1 MTLKELAKKYK
12 DQDLKYEG
20 QKGQKGQLKVKVTA
34 TYQKKGIK
42 YKYYCLMEA
51 GNAAAIDSIDQFLT
65 KETQSKNSK

>member
-20 QKGQKGQLKVKVTA
+20 QKGQLKVKITA

-51 GNAAAIDSIDQFLT
+51 GNEAAIDSIDKFLT